1 MTTAVDSFKVRAPA
15 YETWWSL
22 CLCRCKTLWTLWRNG
37 HKQLGWITNGH
48 TSGTSNKLCVRLNF
62 VTGVCCAW
70 SVCEVFHGC
79 SFLINTLVGLYVC
92 MWFCRICSLCLNQHR
107 DDHLGSAD
115 QLKKE
120 FGDRV
125 MAIGRIL
132 PMLEKWDDAGYVKRA
147 WCLFEVRD
155 CLCLTA

>member
-1 MTTAVDSFKVRAPA
+1 
-15 YETWWSL
+15 
-22 CLCRCKTLWTLWRNG
+22 
-37 HKQLGWITNGH
+37 
-48 TSGTSNKLCVRLNF
+48 
-62 VTGVCCAW
+62 
-70 SVCEVFHGC
+70 
-79 SFLINTLVGLYVC
+79 
-92 MWFCRICSLCLNQHR
+92 LNQHR
-107 DDHLGSAD
+107 DDHLESAD

-155 CLCLTA
+155 CWYLTAELIACVTEVHVHCSCLM